1 MNRLIYM
8 LWKLLHV
15 GSRTN
20 RRDAFRVTRIEAKWD
35 EQSRSISLRAK
46 FSVVRDI
53 LHTPLQDS
61 AFDSVNFD

>member
-1 MNRLIYM
+1 M

-35 EQSRSISLRAK
+35 EQSRSISLRAVFGGSRYSPHSSAGSCFRFRK
-46 FSVVRDI
+46 F
-53 LHTPLQDS
+53 
-61 AFDSVNFD
+61 